1 VMPAHDLLRR
11 SDDEASQTDV
21 DERLGRI
28 FEATFPDLTPDA
40 IATASVETTEQ
51 WDSLQSLVLM
61 TLLEEEF
68 GIAVSP
74 VDLPELASYVAI
86 RDYVLTAQST

>member
-1 VMPAHDLLRR
+1 MPAHDLLEC
-11 SDDEASQTDV
+11 SPDETSGTNV
-21 DERLGRI
+21 DERLVRL
-28 FEATFPDLTPDA
+28 FEAAFPDLAPDA

-74 VDLPELASYVAI
+74 LDLPELASYAAI